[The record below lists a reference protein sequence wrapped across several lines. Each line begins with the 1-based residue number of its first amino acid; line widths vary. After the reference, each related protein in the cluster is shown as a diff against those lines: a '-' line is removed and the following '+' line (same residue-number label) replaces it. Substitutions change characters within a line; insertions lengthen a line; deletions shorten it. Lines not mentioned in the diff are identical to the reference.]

1 MHHYTTEIG
10 KLNRRVIRYIL
21 SCSQTILKQTPKYD
35 TLHGA
40 YTHEDKKMK
49 KPTIEAIAIDLD
61 GTLLTT
67 DKTITPYTLSV
78 LQKAMDR
85 GIKII
90 IATGRGLSTIEGYME
105 QIASPSPVICYN
117 GSCIY
122 DHVAKKDIYHKTMGE
137 EKSEFIVSLI
147 NSTPAAFQAFRKH
160 KVHYTEHGRYGDFLE
175 PLSSKIGVITEDF
188 STLSPLAFTK
198 AMFVGEFSDTE
209 KIRIELYKKFKDTIH
224 MVYSHPSYFEMM
236 SEGATKGFALEKL
249 LAEYGISPENT
260 MAIGDESNDI
270 EMLQAV
276 KHSVAMA
283 NCAKGVAHVAL
294 YQTTS
299 CDDDGVAKAIEKWAL
314 Y

>member
-1 MHHYTTEIG
+1 
-10 KLNRRVIRYIL
+10 
-21 SCSQTILKQTPKYD
+21 
-35 TLHGA
+35 
-40 YTHEDKKMK
+40 MK

-90 IATGRGLSTIEGYME
+90 IATGRSLATCDRYIT
-105 QIASPSPVICYN
+105 QVASPTPMICYN

-122 DHVAKKDIYHKTMGE
+122 DPISKTDLFHKTMDE
-137 EKSEFIVSLI
+137 SISEIIVSLI
-147 NSTPAAFQAFRKH
+147 ENTPAAFQAFRQH
-160 KVHYTEHGRYGDFLE
+160 KVHYKGHGQHADFLE
-175 PLSSKIGVITEDF
+175 PLTSKIGVVTEDF
-188 STLSPLAFTK
+188 STLSPFAFTK
-198 AMFVGEFSDTE
+198 AMFIGEFSDTE
-209 KIRIELYKKFKDTIH
+209 KIRLELLKKCKDTLH
-224 MVYSHPSYFEMM
+224 VVYSHPSYFEMM
-236 SEGATKGFALEKL
+236 SEGATKGFALDKL
-249 LAEYGISPENT
+249 LSELGISPENT

-270 EMLQAV
+270 EMLKLVQ
-276 KHSVAMA
+276 HSVAMG
-283 NCAKGVAHVAL
+283 NCSKGVANTAL